1 MRRKKPQKIYAFID
15 NQNLNATIQ
24 NLGWKIDWRKFRK
37 FLSDKYK
44 VNQAFMFIGY
54 VPEFEDMYEYLHD
67 AGFNIVLKQTYD
79 MTKPRIE
86 EEQSAPTPTNGEVR
100 GPDSAKADAG
110 KEEKAAERER
120 HIKGNVDTELVL
132 WAMKELPNYSKAI
145 LVSGDGDFYSLVE
158 YLEEQGKL
166 AKILTPSWQYSGLF
180 NRYENYIVRID
191 KCRHELEYRKRPR
204 QEEGSKSSNQK
215 PQKPQT
221 PGIG

>member
-1 MRRKKPQKIYAFID
+1 MRRKKQQAIYAFID

-24 NLGWKIDWRKFRK
+24 NLGWKIDWRKFRR

-44 VNQAFMFIGY
+44 ANQAFMFIGY

-79 MTKPRIE
+79 MTKPRTE
-86 EEQSAPTPTNGEVR
+86 EEKKSE
-100 GPDSAKADAG
+100 
-110 KEEKAAERER
+110 EEKDAERER

-132 WAMKELPNYSKAI
+132 WAMKELPNYDKAI

-166 AKILTPSWQYSGLF
+166 AKILTPSWQYSSLF
-180 NRYENYIVRID
+180 NKYEQYIARID
-191 KCRHELEYRKRPR
+191 KSRHELEYRKRP
-204 QEEGSKSSNQK
+204 QTNKSDK
-215 PQKPQT
+215 D
-221 PGIG
+221 

>member
-24 NLGWKIDWRKFRK
+24 NLGWKIDWRKFRR
-37 FLSDKYK
+37 FLSDKYN

-79 MTKPRIE
+79 MTKPRTDE
-86 EEQSAPTPTNGEVR
+86 DKKSEDEKE
-100 GPDSAKADAG
+100 KDA
-110 KEEKAAERER
+110 EHER

-180 NRYENYIVRID
+180 NRYENYIARLD
-191 KCRHELEYRKRPR
+191 KCRRELEYRKRPPVKK
-204 QEEGSKSSNQK
+204 ENE
-215 PQKPQT
+215 
-221 PGIG
+221 